1 MPKSFAAFATAVLLS
16 GSLCMQP
23 SFCAAQAKDAVVMEG
38 PDAEVKEFRLADL
51 EVRLRTMQAGAERG
65 YFAGVLA
72 RSESSNPFLQPPAR
86 ILTALRTGW
95 QMV

>member
-1 MPKSFAAFATAVLLS
+1 
-16 GSLCMQP
+16 
-23 SFCAAQAKDAVVMEG
+23 MEG

-51 EVRLRTMQAGAERG
+51 EVRLRTMQAGAERD

-86 ILTALRTGW
+86 ILTA
-95 QMV
+95 

>member
-23 SFCAAQAKDAVVMEG
+23 SFCAAQAKDAVVIEG

-51 EVRLRTMQAGAERG
+51 EVRLRTMQAGLNATISPECWRIER
-65 YFAGVLA
+65 AMSHS
-72 RSESSNPFLQPPAR
+72 RSFC
-86 ILTALRTGW
+86 
-95 QMV
+95 